1 MKTEKKIKACEL
13 IAKNDMVT
21 SKDQRDIL
29 VLKDAR
35 PIHMNKLAANQ
46 ILPNLILIVTMSL
59 FNTQPTQG
67 QANTTELP
75 IEKQTTLGLY
85 VTASEAYENWKQA
98 PDKIKI
104 LDVRTPDEYMYIG
117 HASMAWNI
125 PVFIQTY
132 EWDAEK
138 QHFSIKPSP
147 DFIKHIK
154 EVFQTTDTL
163 YVMCR
168 SGGRSAWA
176 VNQLADA
183 GFNNVYNITDGFE
196 GDAISDTENLYY
208 GQRLKNGWKN
218 SGVPWTYKLD
228 RELMKLPMEK

>member
-13 IAKNDMVT
+13 LTKNDIVR
-21 SKDQRDIL
+21 SKDHRDIL
-29 VLKDAR
+29 LLKDAR
-35 PIHMNKLAANQ
+35 PIHMYRPAANQ
-46 ILPNLILIVTMSL
+46 IPPILILIVSL
-59 FNTQPTQG
+59 NLFTTQPTQG

-183 GFNNVYNITDGFE
+183 GFKNVYNITDGFE
-196 GDAISDTENLYY
+196 GDAISDIENLYY

-218 SGVPWTYKLD
+218 SGVPWTYKID